1 MTFIV
6 NLSTTHDY
14 SINETVG
21 AFVQICNQHSNGCLK
36 NMPGFF
42 QKWTNYAWVMAQF
55 HTNYASLIEPYKL
68 GKINT
73 EQFLNNLSQIFY
85 FMNDMDK
92 SERNELLANAWSS
105 SIKLGSNTQNRL
117 GMLVEKSTDEPVY
130 LISNTNE
137 LDVRAILNLFQKNH
151 PDLEWNKEADISI
164 TNSKEPIK
172 ILPNVYLCL
181 SYRYGAFKEQTATTV
196 SLLEYISEQ
205 CPGSKTLVSQYPGDL
220 KKGKLLDLD
229 NVFNAEEFYNSG
241 MSNSMSKKQ
250 Q

>member
-21 AFVQICNQHSNGCLK
+21 AFAQICNQHSNACLK

-42 QKWTNYAWVMAQF
+42 QTLTNYAWVTAQL

-73 EQFLNNLSQIFY
+73 EQFLDNLSQILY
-85 FMNDMDK
+85 FLNDTDK
-92 SERNELLANAWSS
+92 SERNLLLAKAWSS
-105 SIKLGSNTQNRL
+105 SIKLSLNTQDRL
-117 GMLVEKSTDEPVY
+117 SILVEKSTHEPVY

-164 TNSKEPIK
+164 TNSNEPIN
-172 ILPNVYLCL
+172 IIPNVYLCL
-181 SYRYGAFKEQTATTV
+181 SYRYGAFKDQTATTV
-196 SLLEYISEQ
+196 SLLEYISKK

-229 NVFNAEEFYNSG
+229 HVFNAEEFYNSG